1 MARTW
6 QLQDAK
12 NRLSELVDATR
23 QGPQLITRRGK
34 QAAVVLSIEQYSR
47 LVEKK
52 GRLLDVL
59 RAAPKIPGGLDIE
72 RSTDTGRPFDI

>member
-1 MARTW
+1 MSKPW
-6 QLQDAK
+6 QLQEAK

-23 QGPQLITRRGK
+23 EGPQVITRRGK
-34 QAAVVLSIEQYSR
+34 DAAVVLSIEQYRR

-59 RAAPKIPGGLDIE
+59 RGAPKVPGGLDVK
-72 RSTDTGRPFDI
+72 RSSDTGRPVEL